1 MKIERFEVPGL
12 AQYAYVIS
20 DGDEAVVIDAMRDVE
35 RYVEYAQREGV
46 RITTIAETHIHADF
60 AAGSC
65 ELAAI
70 TGAEL
75 AVSGYD
81 EGEHFAYAMPH
92 RRLRD
97 GDAVQVGKATLRA
110 LHTPGH
116 TPEHLSYL
124 LYEEGSETSVAMFSG
139 DFLFVG
145 ALGRP
150 DLLGEEA
157 KVGLARE
164 LYRSVQQRI
173 AVLPDGMRV
182 LPGHGA
188 GSLCGAGL
196 GEGAETT
203 LGHERVTNPYF
214 RYSEEEFVEKILASV
229 PAMPEYYPRMKALNA
244 RGAAA
249 LSPLPGGAALD
260 VDQVRAMQQSGVVQ
274 LLDVRDADAFGA
286 GHLAGAVNIGM
297 GPSLS
302 LWAGWLLDAE
312 RPIVLIGDA
321 VDMEEARRALV
332 RVGLDR
338 IAGCLEH
345 GVEAWVSAGLPVE
358 RIPQRSVSEVNALR
372 ESVLVLDVRND
383 SEWQEGHIAG
393 VSHVA
398 LGDLKDE
405 MSRVPMDREVVVSCA
420 SGYRA
425 SAAASLLQHA
435 GFERVSRMADG
446 MDAWLLA
453 ELPVSV

>member
-1 MKIERFEVPGL
+1 MKIERFETPGL
-12 AQYAYVIS
+12 AQYAYVVS
-20 DGDEAVVIDAMRDVE
+20 DSGEAVVIDAMRDVE
-35 RYVEYAQREGV
+35 RYVDYARREGV
-46 RITTIAETHIHADF
+46 RITRIVETHIHADF

-75 AVSGYD
+75 ALSGYD
-81 EGEHFAYAMPH
+81 ESEHFVYAMPH

-97 GDAVQVGKATLRA
+97 GDAVPVGKATLRA

-124 LYEEGSETSVAMFSG
+124 LYEEGSETPVAIFSG
-139 DFLFVG
+139 DFLFAG

-164 LYRSVQQRI
+164 LYRSVRHRI
-173 AVLPDGMRV
+173 EELPDGLRV

-196 GEGAETT
+196 GDSVETT
-203 LGHERVTNPYF
+203 LGYERATNPYF
-214 RYSEEEFVEKILASV
+214 RYSEDEFVEKILASV

-244 RGAAA
+244 LGAAAMSPLPGAAA
-249 LSPLPGGAALD
+249 LD
-260 VDQVRAMQQSGVVQ
+260 VEQVRAMKQSGAVQ
-274 LLDVRDADAFGA
+274 LLDVREADAFGA

-297 GPSLS
+297 GQSLS

-312 RPIVLIGDA
+312 RPIVLIGEAADL
-321 VDMEEARRALV
+321 EEARRALL

-338 IAGCLEH
+338 IDGYLEH
-345 GVEAWVSAGLPVE
+345 GMDAWVSAGLPVE
-358 RIPQRSVSEVNALR
+358 RVPRRSVSEVNALR
-372 ESVLVLDVRND
+372 GSVLVLDVRNCA
-383 SEWQEGHIAG
+383 EWREGHIAG
-393 VSHVA
+393 ASHVA
-398 LGDLKDE
+398 LGDLNAE
-405 MSRVPMDREVVVSCA
+405 IARIPRDREVVVSCA

-435 GFERVSRMADG
+435 GFDRVSLMAGG

-453 ELPVSV
+453 DLPVTA